1 MRCMKCGLSITGTI
15 ADSMG
20 HVCVPRPDTEKNN
33 GLQAENSKG
42 RSATAAPL
50 RPKDNVDAL
59 LDRISNQEEE
69 YVMDD
74 LDREILLANA
84 RDFGE
89 GTEQEN
95 RYARGRLYDEIEPDL
110 TLRDVEREVPTD
122 PYERAEFLAREMRF
136 PSEQLA
142 RMKEKPLDN
151 GLVTFQLKPKELDD
165 YLRTGKLPKLDE
177 SRMSVGKEATPQ
189 ATPAAAEG
197 LTI

>member
-33 GLQAENSKG
+33 GLRAENSKG

-89 GTEQEN
+89 GTEQED
-95 RYARGRLYDEIEPDL
+95 RYVRRHLYEDIEPDF
-110 TLRDVEREVPTD
+110 TLQDVQRKFRPTHTNA
-122 PYERAEFLAREMRF
+122 PSSWLGRCVSRA
-136 PSEQLA
+136 S
-142 RMKEKPLDN
+142 N
-151 GLVTFQLKPKELDD
+151 
-165 YLRTGKLPKLDE
+165 
-177 SRMSVGKEATPQ
+177 S
-189 ATPAAAEG
+189 PA
-197 LTI
+197 